1 MTADTATFW
10 LLLVTGFTLALTVWF
25 SKRRSKLPL
34 PPGPPHHWLF
44 GTEVL
49 TGSWV
54 GFERPWLR
62 YEEMTQKYGPI
73 FSLRRGLTDI
83 IIIIGRYE
91 PALEIMEKENA
102 ILQDRPRSIALQ
114 ETMCKNMRLLMMK
127 AGERFKKFR
136 RAIQSQLHAR
146 VIQTYQPLQVKN
158 AVNLVMDLLDDPSQ
172 HIDHA
177 KRYAASVVITLTY
190 GKPSTT
196 SYSDPLVQKILLFAH
211 RFGTVVRP
219 GAYWVDSVPILQYV
233 PGYLSQLRKWH
244 EEELAFSRSSV
255 DAVKEKI
262 SHSEHIIKPNFV
274 QNLLEK
280 NSENSMSEDEIAFL
294 SGGLFLAGA
303 DTTASA
309 ISIMMIAAAC
319 FPAAQNKVQG
329 QLDAV
334 VGQGRAPTFTDEAS
348 LPFITAFILE
358 CYRWRPVSATGF
370 PHRAMKEIVWRGYRI
385 PAGATVIGSHW
396 SIGRSPDV
404 FPEPEKFRLE
414 RWLDDSGNLR
424 DDIKSMNFGF
434 GRRVCPGQQLANR
447 SLFITTAFVLWAFRL
462 KEVDGSPIDTQ
473 AFTQTAN
480 LHPLPFALDIEARI
494 PKDEIK
500 GMLASDLETLV

>member
-1 MTADTATFW
+1 MTADTATFC
-10 LLLVTGFTLALTVWF
+10 LLLVIGFTLALTVWL
-25 SKRRSKLPL
+25 SNRQSKLPL

-44 GTEVL
+44 GTEAL
-49 TGSWV
+49 TGS
-54 GFERPWLR
+54 PWLR

-102 ILQDRPRSIALQ
+102 ILQDRPRSISVQ

-127 AGERFKKFR
+127 AGDRFKKFR

-158 AVNLVMDLLDDPSQ
+158 AVNLITDLLDDPSQ

-219 GAYWVDSVPILQYV
+219 GAYWVDSAPILQYV
-233 PGYLSQLRKWH
+233 PGYLSQLRQWH
-244 EEELAFSRSSV
+244 KEELTFSRSSV
-255 DAVKEKI
+255 DVVKEKI
-262 SHSEHIIKPNFV
+262 SRGEHIIKPNFV

-280 NSENSMSEDEIAFL
+280 NSENGMSEDEIAFL

-309 ISIMMIAAAC
+309 ISIMMMAAAC
-319 FPAAQNKVQG
+319 FPEAQSKVQG

-334 VGQGRAPTFTDEAS
+334 VDQGRAPTFADEAS

-358 CYRWRPVSATGF
+358 CYRWRP
-370 PHRAMKEIVWRGYRI
+370 RGYRI

-462 KEVDGSPIDTQ
+462 KEVDGSPIDTH

-480 LHPLPFALDIEARI
+480 LHPLPFALDFEPRI
-494 PKDEIK
+494 PKDQIK
-500 GMLASDLETLV
+500 RILTSDHETLV

>member
-25 SKRRSKLPL
+25 SNRRSKLPL

-49 TGSWV
+49 TGS
-54 GFERPWLR
+54 PWLR
-62 YEEMTQKYGPI
+62 YEEMTQRYGPV

-114 ETMCKNMRLLMMK
+114 ETMCKDMRLLMMK

-136 RAIQSQLHAR
+136 RAIQSQLHVR
-146 VIQTYQPLQVKN
+146 VTQTYQPLQVKN

-244 EEELAFSRSSV
+244 KEELAFSRSSV

-262 SHSEHIIKPNFV
+262 SHGEHIIKPNFV

-280 NSENSMSEDEIAFL
+280 NSEYGMSEDEIAFL

-309 ISIMMIAAAC
+309 ISIMMMAAAC

-334 VGQGRAPTFTDEAS
+334 VGQGRAPTYADEAS

-462 KEVDGSPIDTQ
+462 KEVDRSPIDTQ

-480 LHPLPFALDIEARI
+480 LHPLPFALDFEARI
-494 PKDEIK
+494 PKDELK
-500 GMLASDLETLV
+500 RMLTSDYETLV